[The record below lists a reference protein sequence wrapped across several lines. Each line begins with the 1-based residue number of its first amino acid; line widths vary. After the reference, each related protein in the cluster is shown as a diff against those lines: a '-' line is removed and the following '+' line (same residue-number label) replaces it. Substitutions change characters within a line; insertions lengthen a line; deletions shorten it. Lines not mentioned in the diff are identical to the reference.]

1 MSYGLMNWW
10 WGENPEWKFLEN
22 LKITKVANEGDGGT
36 ADLSV
41 SASLGNDSVGFDN
54 RMVGKSLEW
63 LSINDWMGENLIPES
78 MIAPFQ
84 KHPCLIF
91 YGDLGFSKAVKKI
104 SNPTRIRVPSYLH
117 MTEKEFLKAFHFS
130 DSDGWWILKDMNLN
144 QAIVE
149 TLKKNSPEQYQKF
162 QDYEV
167 KA

>member
-1 MSYGLMNWW
+1 MSYGLFNWW
-10 WGENPEWKFLEN
+10 WGEWKFLEN
-22 LKITKVANEGDGGT
+22 LKITNVTNQEDGGT

-41 SASLGNDSVGFDN
+41 SESRGFTVGFDN
-54 RMVGKSLEW
+54 RMVGKTLGW
-63 LSINDWMGENLIPES
+63 LNNEEWMGEGYIPES

-91 YGDLGFSKAVKKI
+91 YGDLGLSEAVKKI
-104 SNPTRIRVPSYLH
+104 PNPTRIRVPSYLH

-130 DSDGWWILKDMNLN
+130 NDDSWWILKDMNLN

>member
-1 MSYGLMNWW
+1 MSYGLFNWW
-10 WGENPEWKFLEN
+10 WGEWKFLEN
-22 LKITKVANEGDGGT
+22 LKITNVTNEGDGGT

-41 SASLGNDSVGFDN
+41 TYVYGDDTVGFDN

-63 LSINDWMGENLIPES
+63 LSINDWMGENYIPES

-91 YGDLGFSKAVKKI
+91 YGDLGLSKAVKKI
-104 SNPTRIRVPSYLH
+104 PNPTRIKIPSYLH
-117 MTEKEFLKAFHFS
+117 MTEKEFLEAFHFS

-144 QAIVE
+144 QAIAE
-149 TLKKNSPEQYQKF
+149 TLKKNSPELYQKF

-167 KA
+167 KE